1 MDRLFELQGEFW
13 TAAVE
18 TLYMVALT
26 MLIGGLA
33 GLLIGVALYTTRPGN
48 LLSNRVVFNVLN
60 VVINFFRPIP
70 FIIFIAAVQPLS
82 RLVIGTGIGNNAL
95 IFALS
100 LAASFAIGRIVEQNL
115 LTVSPGVIEAA
126 RSMGAGPL
134 RILRTV
140 AIPEALGPLI
150 LGYTFVLVAIVDM
163 TAVAGFIGGGGLG
176 NFALVYGYRQFEPA
190 VTWAAV
196 LLIVVLVQGVQFFG
210 NWLARNPGGSPTGQE

>member
-26 MLIGGLA
+26 LLIGGVV
-33 GLLIGVALYTTRPGN
+33 GLVLGVALYTTRPGS

-70 FIIFIAAVQPLS
+70 FIIFIAAVQPFA

-126 RSMGAGPL
+126 RSMGAGPF
-134 RILRTV
+134 RILGTV
-140 AIPEALGPLI
+140 VVPEALGPLI
-150 LGYTFVLVAIVDM
+150 LGYTFVLVAIIDM
-163 TAVAGFIGGGGLG
+163 TAVAGVIGGGGLG
-176 NFALVYGYRQFEPA
+176 TFAQVYGYRQFQPV

-196 LLIVVLVQGVQFFG
+196 ILIVVFVQIAQFFG
-210 NWLARNPGGSPTGQE
+210 NWLARKVMRR

>member
-1 MDRLFELQGEFW
+1 MDRLFDLGSEFW
-13 TAAVE
+13 VAAVE
-18 TLYMVALT
+18 TLYMASLT
-26 MLIGGLA
+26 LLIGGLG
-33 GLLIGVALYTTRPGN
+33 GLLLGLVLYTTRPGS
-48 LLSNRVVFNVLN
+48 LLSNRAVFNIVN

-82 RLVIGTGIGNNAL
+82 RLVIGTGIGNDAL

-100 LAASFAIGRIVEQNL
+100 IAASFAIARIVEQNL

-126 RSMGAGPL
+126 RAMGAGPF

-140 AIPEALGPLI
+140 VVPEALGPLI

-163 TAVAGFIGGGGLG
+163 TAMAGFIGGGGLG

-190 VTWAAV
+190 ITWAAV
-196 LLIVVLVQGVQFFG
+196 IIIVVFVQGVQFLG
-210 NWLARNPGGSPTGQE
+210 NWLARKVMRR

>member
-1 MDRLFELQGEFW
+1 MDRLFELGSEFW
-13 TAAVE
+13 VAAIE
-18 TLYMVALT
+18 TLYMVSLT
-26 MLIGGLA
+26 LLFGGVLGLA
-33 GLLIGVALYTTRPGN
+33 IGLALYTTRAGS
-48 LLSNRVVFNVLN
+48 LLANRAVFNTLN

-100 LAASFAIGRIVEQNL
+100 LAAAFAIGRIVEQNL

-126 RSMGAGPL
+126 KAMGAGPF

-140 AIPEALGPLI
+140 VIPEALGPLI
-150 LGYTFVLVAIVDM
+150 LGYTFVMVAIVDM

-176 NFALVYGYRQFEPA
+176 NFALVYGYRQFEPV

-196 LLIVVLVQGVQFFG
+196 LLIVVFVQGVQFFG
-210 NWLARNPGGSPTGQE
+210 NWLARKVLRR